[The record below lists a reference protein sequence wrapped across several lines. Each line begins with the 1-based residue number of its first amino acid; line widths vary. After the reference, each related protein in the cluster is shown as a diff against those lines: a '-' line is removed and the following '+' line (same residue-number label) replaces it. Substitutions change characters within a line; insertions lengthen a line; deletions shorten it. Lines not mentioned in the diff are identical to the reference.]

1 MGRKA
6 TITKEIILKTAF
18 DMLLKDG
25 YAAIN
30 VKTLAAEIGC
40 STQPIVWHFEN
51 MDGFRDAFLEYCVT
65 YAKTLFTVWY
75 GSLDDL
81 LAETARVYITIACN
95 TPNLFRFIF
104 IDSRE
109 VLKNTGTVL
118 ELQSDNT
125 QRITDLL
132 RWEKGLSESQVQSF
146 LTNYEIY
153 IHGLASYIAAGFY
166 TFSEEDLIR
175 MTLQA
180 KDAFLS
186 HLSSPS
192 A

>member
-1 MGRKA
+1 M
-6 TITKEIILKTAF
+6 
-18 DMLLKDG
+18 
-25 YAAIN
+25 
-30 VKTLAAEIGC
+30 
-40 STQPIVWHFEN
+40 
-51 MDGFRDAFLEYCVT
+51 
-65 YAKTLFTVWY
+65 
-75 GSLDDL
+75 
-81 LAETARVYITIACN
+81 
-95 TPNLFRFIF
+95 
-104 IDSRE
+104 
-109 VLKNTGTVL
+109 KNTGTVL

-146 LTNYEIY
+146 LINYEIY

-186 HLSSPS
+186 LLSSPS